1 MREYK
6 ARSCQGYVN
15 SYFWTANH
23 TIDYCTSRLLIT
35 HKQSKWQLQEEQLP
49 KLGLCGGHVDRV
61 INSYND
67 KLSDFNKQGLT
78 AATGTRTASQQEVL
92 WN

>member
-1 MREYK
+1 M
-6 ARSCQGYVN
+6 
-15 SYFWTANH
+15 
-23 TIDYCTSRLLIT
+23 
-35 HKQSKWQLQEEQLP
+35 P